1 MLFPSEMSRVAILTH
16 QDQSDELVDRLHHAG
31 LMEISRTSI
40 DEVEE
45 GSMHPEVDRC
55 ASRELRLTRILNILR
70 QYKKEPSGIRARL
83 QPSIPEPHQVHRRPL
98 DEKIATADE
107 LLEDIEQFVI
117 NAEEDIE
124 DIDKRLETVAE
135 QRATLEKLAVLD
147 VDLAWLGTSRFTHI
161 TAGLTTNIAALRSSL
176 ADSPIHVF
184 DAAVD
189 DDEEEWAV
197 LLVAHRSDAEAL
209 RQAKHFEEIELS
221 ATGHPRQ
228 IVSSLKQEKKDLEAQ
243 REQLTD
249 SLRDIYHRR
258 RDDILAIREE
268 ISLEKERREIP
279 ERFGQT
285 RYTSLIE
292 GWCLASHADRLERL
306 VEEATDGT
314 AAFTAERAPRD
325 SDDAPIHLDLPDW
338 AGSFRTFLELFALP
352 KYNEVNPSMFLGVS
366 LIVFFAIMLG
376 DAGYGICILIPS
388 IWAYLKLG
396 EHSDTIHD
404 WSLLGVWMGVGTII
418 AGFLFNGFFGDF
430 IPRFVY
436 GNPDATFYSAT
447 LLGFQLPID
456 ALHKPL
462 IILSMTL
469 LIGLTHLNL
478 GILLGAYQNY
488 RRGRVKD
495 LALDQVAW
503 VVLQFG
509 GGALIGSMLLDLWTL
524 PSWLYYL
531 AVAFTVV
538 GLVALFVNNGPMG
551 FFELTGYIGDWL
563 SYARLLAL
571 GLATAGMA
579 MAFNIVAELLPSL
592 VPYVGVVLA
601 PVILVVAHLIN
612 LLLQALGAGV
622 HALRLQYVE
631 FFGRFYDGGG
641 RRYTPF
647 QIERKYT
654 EEIK

>member
-1 MLFPSEMSRVAILTH
+1 MSRVAILTH
-16 QDQSDELVDRLHHAG
+16 QEQDNQLVERLHHAG

-40 DEVEE
+40 EDVEE

-55 ASRELRLTRILNILR
+55 ASRELRLTRILNILK
-70 QYKKEPSGIRARL
+70 QYEKKKGGIRAML
-83 QPSIPEPHQVHRRPL
+83 QPSVPEQRQVHRRTL
-98 DEKIATADE
+98 DEKIAAADE
-107 LLEDIEQFVI
+107 LLEDIERYVI

-124 DIDKRLETVAE
+124 AIDKRLDAIEE
-135 QRATLEKLAVLD
+135 QRARLEKLAALD
-147 VDLAWLGTSRFTHI
+147 IDLGWLGTSRFTVI
-161 TAGLTTNIAALRSSL
+161 TAGLSGDIEALRASL
-176 ADSPIHVF
+176 ADTPVHVYSET
-184 DAAVD
+184 V
-189 DDEEEWAV
+189 DEEEWAV
-197 LLVAHRSDAEAL
+197 LLVAHRDDAEAM
-209 RQAKHFEEIELS
+209 RQAKHFEEIEIS
-221 ATGHPRQ
+221 ASGYPGQR
-228 IVSSLKQEKKDLEAQ
+228 VSALEREKKDLEAKKK
-243 REQLTD
+243 QLTEN
-249 SLRDIYHRR
+249 LRDIFHRR
-258 RDDILAIREE
+258 RDDIRAIREE
-268 ISLEKERREIP
+268 IELEKQRREIP
-279 ERFGQT
+279 ERFGRT
-285 RYTSLIE
+285 RYTSLIQ
-292 GWCLASHADRLERL
+292 GWCLASHVERLESL
-306 VEEATDGT
+306 VMEATDGT
-314 AAFTAERAPRD
+314 AAFTAEVASRD

-352 KYNEVNPSMFLGVS
+352 RYNEVNPSMFLGFS
-366 LIVFFAIMLG
+366 LILFFAIMLG
-376 DAGYGICILIPS
+376 DAGYGILILIPAV
-388 IWAYLKLG
+388 WAYLRLG
-396 EHSDTIHD
+396 AYSDTIHD
-404 WSLLGVWMGVGTII
+404 WSLLGIWMGIGTIV

-430 IPRFVY
+430 IPRFIY
-436 GNPDATFYSAT
+436 GNPDQTFYSAT
-447 LLGFQLPID
+447 LLGYELPID

-469 LIGLTHLNL
+469 LIGLAHLNL

-488 RRGRVKD
+488 RRGRMKD
-495 LALDQVAW
+495 LVVDQAAW
-503 VVLQFG
+503 IVLQIG
-509 GGALIGSMLLDLWTL
+509 GGALIGSMLLDLWVL

-531 AVAFTVV
+531 SLVFTVV
-538 GLVALFVNNGPMG
+538 GLAALFVNNGPMG

-601 PVILVVAHLIN
+601 PVVLVLAHVVN

-641 RRYTPF
+641 RKYTPF

>member
-16 QDQSDELVDRLHHAG
+16 QDQSDELVDQLHHAG
-31 LMEISRTSI
+31 PMEISRTSME
-40 DEVEE
+40 EVEE
-45 GSMHPEVDRC
+45 GSMHPEVDCC
-55 ASRELRLTRILNILR
+55 ASRELRLTRILNILKH
-70 QYKKEPSGIRARL
+70 YKKEPSGIRAKL
-83 QPSIPEPHQVHRRPL
+83 QPSIPERRQVHRRSL
-98 DEKIATADE
+98 DEKIKAADA
-107 LLEDIEQFVI
+107 LLEDIERFVI

-124 DIDKRLETVAE
+124 DIDKRLDAAAE
-135 QRATLEKLAVLD
+135 QQTKLEKLAVLD
-147 VDLAWLGTSRFTHI
+147 IDLAWLGQSRYTHI
-161 TAGLTTNIAALRSSL
+161 TAGLTADIDALRSSL

-189 DDEEEWAV
+189 DEEEWAV
-197 LLVAHRSDAEAL
+197 LLVAHRDDEDAL
-209 RQAKHFEEIELS
+209 RQAKHFEEIEIS

-228 IVSSLKQEKKDLEAQ
+228 MVSSLEQKKKDLEAQ

-285 RYTSLIE
+285 HYTSLIE
-292 GWCLASHADRLERL
+292 GWCLASHVERLEQL

-352 KYNEVNPSMFLGVS
+352 KYNEVNPSMFLGIS
-366 LIVFFAIMLG
+366 LIMFFAIMLG

-388 IWAYLKLG
+388 VWAYWKLG

-430 IPRFVY
+430 IQRFIY

-469 LIGLTHLNL
+469 LIGLAHLNL
-478 GILLGAYQNY
+478 GILLGGYQSY
-488 RRGRVKD
+488 RRGRMKD
-495 LALDQVAW
+495 LALDQAAW

-524 PSWLYYL
+524 PSWLYYVS
-531 AVAFTVV
+531 VAFTVV
-538 GLVALFVNNGPMG
+538 GLAALFVNNGPMG

-641 RRYTPF
+641 REYTPF
-647 QIERKYT
+647 HIERKYT

>member
-1 MLFPSEMSRVAILTH
+1 M
-16 QDQSDELVDRLHHAG
+16 DSDISPRL
-31 LMEISRTSI
+31 
-40 DEVEE
+40 
-45 GSMHPEVDRC
+45 
-55 ASRELRLTRILNILR
+55 
-70 QYKKEPSGIRARL
+70 
-83 QPSIPEPHQVHRRPL
+83 
-98 DEKIATADE
+98 
-107 LLEDIEQFVI
+107 
-117 NAEEDIE
+117 
-124 DIDKRLETVAE
+124 
-135 QRATLEKLAVLD
+135 
-147 VDLAWLGTSRFTHI
+147 
-161 TAGLTTNIAALRSSL
+161 
-176 ADSPIHVF
+176 
-184 DAAVD
+184 
-189 DDEEEWAV
+189 
-197 LLVAHRSDAEAL
+197 
-209 RQAKHFEEIELS
+209 LS
-221 ATGHPRQ
+221 AP
-228 IVSSLKQEKKDLEAQ
+228 S
-243 REQLTD
+243 
-249 SLRDIYHRR
+249 
-258 RDDILAIREE
+258 
-268 ISLEKERREIP
+268 
-279 ERFGQT
+279 
-285 RYTSLIE
+285 
-292 GWCLASHADRLERL
+292 
-306 VEEATDGT
+306 
-314 AAFTAERAPRD
+314 
-325 SDDAPIHLDLPDW
+325 PD
-338 AGSFRTFLELFALP
+338 
-352 KYNEVNPSMFLGVS
+352 
-366 LIVFFAIMLG
+366 
-376 DAGYGICILIPS
+376 
-388 IWAYLKLG
+388 
-396 EHSDTIHD
+396 
-404 WSLLGVWMGVGTII
+404 
-418 AGFLFNGFFGDF
+418 
-430 IPRFVY
+430 
-436 GNPDATFYSAT
+436 SAT